1 MGKGYTGFRI
11 IVNTEATQKK
21 IDLLNKKLE
30 EVRQLVR
37 ELSWNSDGIKIV
49 LDEAKENG

>member
-1 MGKGYTGFRI
+1 MGKEYTGFRI

-30 EVRQLVR
+30 EVRRLVR
-37 ELSWNSDGIKIV
+37 ELSWNDGIKIV